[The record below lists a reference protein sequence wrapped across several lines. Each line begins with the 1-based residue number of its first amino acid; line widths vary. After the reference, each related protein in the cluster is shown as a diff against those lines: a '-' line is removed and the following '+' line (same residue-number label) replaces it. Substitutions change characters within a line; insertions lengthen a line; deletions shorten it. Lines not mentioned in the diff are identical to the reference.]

1 MTTVLY
7 ADDDYDLRDLAA
19 FKLEGAGYRVFTA
32 PDGRTALSLAENGG
46 IDVVLLDVMM
56 PDTDGIEVCRRLRAN
71 PATADVPIVLLTAA
85 SNPSQ
90 IERGY
95 EAGAD
100 DYILKPFS
108 VRELP
113 GLVVAVRERRR
124 KLLTQRDGAGVG
136 A

>member
-19 FKLEGAGYRVFTA
+19 FKLEGAGYTVFTA
-32 PDGRTALSLAENGG
+32 PDGRTALALAENGG

-85 SNPSQ
+85 SNPAA

-113 GLVVAVRERRR
+113 GLVGAVQRRR
-124 KLLTQRDGAGVG
+124 RSATSL
-136 A
+136 